1 MKVDERC
8 GSASHAAKSSTERS
22 EHVKARLQE
31 RYEQE
36 FAAELRSRL
45 GCDNVMELPRLEKVV
60 ISVGLGEAI
69 QNPKAIESVER
80 DLATISGQHPVIR
93 RAKRSISAFKVRTG
107 MPIGM
112 MVTLRGKRMY
122 DFLDRLI
129 NVALPRIRD
138 FRGIPRDGFDGRGN
152 YNLGIRE
159 QIVFPE
165 VNYDKIDKVR
175 GLQVTIAT
183 TAERDDEARM
193 LLELMS
199 MPFRK
204 E

>member
-1 MKVDERC
+1 MKMDERC

-45 GCDNVMELPRLEKVV
+45 GCDNIMELPRLEKVV

-80 DLATISGQHPVIR
+80 DLATISGQHPIIR
-93 RAKRSISAFKVRTG
+93 RAKRSISAFKLRTG

-175 GLQVTIAT
+175 GLQVTIVT

-193 LLELMS
+193 LLELMG
-199 MPFRK
+199 MPLRK